1 MGTVAWTANSL
12 NLTKPRRHLM
22 ATKLQDSLVR
32 KIQENRE
39 LKDTIK
45 DLHTQAEKDKAFLR
59 EVQDESNNLELALKK
74 CILSKAELNNKVE
87 QLTDDLEKYTEL
99 YARATLVVTAL
110 GEAVFFLTKEKNHG

>member
-1 MGTVAWTANSL
+1 MAYNSTPKL
-12 NLTKPRRHLM
+12 PKKAPR
-22 ATKLQDSLVR
+22 LQDSLVT
-32 KIQENRE
+32 KIQEIRE

-45 DLHTQAEKDKAFLR
+45 DLHTQAEKDKEFLR
-59 EVQDESNNLELALKK
+59 QVQDESNNLELALKK

-110 GEAVFFLTKEKNHG
+110 GEAVYFLTKESQHGK

>member
-1 MGTVAWTANSL
+1 
-12 NLTKPRRHLM
+12 M

-45 DLHTQAEKDKAFLR
+45 DLHTQAEKDKEFLR

-74 CILSKAELNNKVE
+74 CIHSKAELNDKIE

-110 GEAVFFLTKEKNHG
+110 GESVFFLTKESQHGKR

>member
-1 MGTVAWTANSL
+1 
-12 NLTKPRRHLM
+12 M

-45 DLHTQAEKDKAFLR
+45 DLHTQAEKDKEFLR

-74 CILSKAELNNKVE
+74 CIHSKAELNDQIE
-87 QLTDDLEKYTEL
+87 QLKDDLDKYTEL

-110 GEAVFFLTKEKNHG
+110 GEAVFFLTKESQHGK

>member
-1 MGTVAWTANSL
+1 
-12 NLTKPRRHLM
+12 M

-45 DLHTQAEKDKAFLR
+45 DLHTQAEKDKEFLR

-74 CILSKAELNNKVE
+74 CILSKAEMNNKIE
-87 QLTDDLEKYTEL
+87 QLTDDLDKYTEL

-110 GEAVFFLTKEKNHG
+110 GEAVYFLTKESQHGK

>member
-1 MGTVAWTANSL
+1 
-12 NLTKPRRHLM
+12 M

-45 DLHTQAEKDKAFLR
+45 DLHTQAEKDKEFLR

-74 CILSKAELNNKVE
+74 CILSKAELNNKIE

-110 GEAVFFLTKEKNHG
+110 GEAVFFLTKESQHGK

>member
-1 MGTVAWTANSL
+1 
-12 NLTKPRRHLM
+12 M

-45 DLHTQAEKDKAFLR
+45 DLHTQAEKDRAFLR
-59 EVQDESNNLELALKK
+59 QVQDESNNLEFALKSSIDANQK
-74 CILSKAELNNKVE
+74 LRDDIE
-87 QLTDDLEKYTEL
+87 QLRDDLDKYTEL

-110 GEAVFFLTKEKNHG
+110 GEAVYFLTKESSHGK

>member
-1 MGTVAWTANSL
+1 MAYNSTPKL
-12 NLTKPRRHLM
+12 PKKAPR
-22 ATKLQDSLVR
+22 LQDSLVT
-32 KIQENRE
+32 KIQEIRE

-45 DLHTQAEKDKAFLR
+45 DLHTQAEKDKEFLR

-110 GEAVFFLTKEKNHG
+110 GEAVFFLTKESQHGK

>member
-1 MGTVAWTANSL
+1 
-12 NLTKPRRHLM
+12 M

-45 DLHTQAEKDKAFLR
+45 DLHAQADKDKEFLR
-59 EVQDESNNLELALKK
+59 QVQDESNNLELALKK

-87 QLTDDLEKYTEL
+87 QLTDDLDKYTEL

-110 GEAVFFLTKEKNHG
+110 GEAVYFLTKESSRGK

>member
-1 MGTVAWTANSL
+1 
-12 NLTKPRRHLM
+12 M

-74 CILSKAELNNKVE
+74 CILSKAELNDRIE
-87 QLTDDLEKYTEL
+87 QLQDDLDRYVEL
-99 YARATLVVTAL
+99 YARAKVVSQSL
-110 GEAVFFLTKEKNHG
+110 SEAVYYLTKEKTHG

>member
-1 MGTVAWTANSL
+1 
-12 NLTKPRRHLM
+12 M

-45 DLHTQAEKDKAFLR
+45 DLHAQAEKDKEFLR
-59 EVQDESNNLELALKK
+59 QVQDESNNLELALKK
-74 CILSKAELNNKVE
+74 CIHSKAELNNKIE
-87 QLTDDLEKYTEL
+87 QLTDDLNKYTEL

-110 GEAVFFLTKEKNHG
+110 GEAVYFLTKESQHGK

>member
-1 MGTVAWTANSL
+1 
-12 NLTKPRRHLM
+12 M

-45 DLHTQAEKDKAFLR
+45 DLHAQAEKDKQFLR

-87 QLTDDLEKYTEL
+87 QLTDDLDKYTEL

-110 GEAVFFLTKEKNHG
+110 GEAVYFLTKESSRG

>member
-1 MGTVAWTANSL
+1 
-12 NLTKPRRHLM
+12 M

-45 DLHTQAEKDKAFLR
+45 DLHTQAEKDKQFLR

-74 CILSKAELNNKVE
+74 CIHSKAELNDQIE
-87 QLTDDLEKYTEL
+87 QLKDDLNKYAEL
-99 YARATLVVTAL
+99 YHSTKIVAQAL
-110 GEAVFFLTKEKNHG
+110 GEAVYFLTKEKQHG

>member
-1 MGTVAWTANSL
+1 
-12 NLTKPRRHLM
+12 M

-45 DLHTQAEKDKAFLR
+45 DLHTQAEKDKEFLR
-59 EVQDESNNLELALKK
+59 QVQDESNNLELALKK

-110 GEAVFFLTKEKNHG
+110 GEAVFFLTKESQHGKR

>member
-1 MGTVAWTANSL
+1 
-12 NLTKPRRHLM
+12 M

-45 DLHTQAEKDKAFLR
+45 DLHTQAEKDKQFLR

-110 GEAVFFLTKEKNHG
+110 GEAVYFLTKESQHGKR

>member
-1 MGTVAWTANSL
+1 
-12 NLTKPRRHLM
+12 M

-32 KIQENRE
+32 KTQENRE

-45 DLHTQAEKDKAFLR
+45 DLHTQAEKDKEFLR

-74 CILSKAELNNKVE
+74 CILSKAELNDQIE
-87 QLTDDLEKYTEL
+87 QLKDDLDKYTEL

-110 GEAVFFLTKEKNHG
+110 GEAVFFLTKESQHGKR

>member
-1 MGTVAWTANSL
+1 
-12 NLTKPRRHLM
+12 M

-32 KIQENRE
+32 KLQENRE

-59 EVQDESNNLELALKK
+59 QVQDESNNLELALKK
-74 CILSKAELNNKVE
+74 CILSKAELNNQVE
-87 QLTDDLEKYTEL
+87 QLKDDLDKYTEL

-110 GEAVFFLTKEKNHG
+110 GEAVYFLTKESQHGK

>member
-1 MGTVAWTANSL
+1 MAYNSTPKL
-12 NLTKPRRHLM
+12 PKKAP
-22 ATKLQDSLVR
+22 KLQDSLVT

-74 CILSKAELNNKVE
+74 CIHSKAELNNKIE
-87 QLTDDLEKYTEL
+87 QLQDDLDRYVEL
-99 YARATLVVTAL
+99 YARAKVVSQSLA
-110 GEAVFFLTKEKNHG
+110 EAVYYLTKEKTHG

>member
-1 MGTVAWTANSL
+1 
-12 NLTKPRRHLM
+12 M

-45 DLHTQAEKDKAFLR
+45 DLHTQAEKDKEFLR

-87 QLTDDLEKYTEL
+87 QLTDDLDKYTEL

-110 GEAVFFLTKEKNHG
+110 GEAVYFLTKESNHGK

>member
-1 MGTVAWTANSL
+1 
-12 NLTKPRRHLM
+12 M

-32 KIQENRE
+32 KLQENRE

-59 EVQDESNNLELALKK
+59 QVQDESNNLEFALKSSIDANQK
-74 CILSKAELNNKVE
+74 LRDDME
-87 QLTDDLEKYTEL
+87 QLRDDLDKYTEL

-110 GEAVFFLTKEKNHG
+110 GEAVFFLTKESSHGK

>member
-1 MGTVAWTANSL
+1 
-12 NLTKPRRHLM
+12 M

-45 DLHTQAEKDKAFLR
+45 DLHAQAEKDKEFLR
-59 EVQDESNNLELALKK
+59 QVQDESNNLELALKK
-74 CILSKAELNNKVE
+74 CIHSKAELNDKIE

-110 GEAVFFLTKEKNHG
+110 GEAVYFLTKESQHGK

>member
-1 MGTVAWTANSL
+1 MAYNSTPKL
-12 NLTKPRRHLM
+12 PTKAP
-22 ATKLQDSLVR
+22 KLQDSLVT

-74 CILSKAELNNKVE
+74 CILSKAELNDQIE
-87 QLTDDLEKYTEL
+87 QLKDDLNKYAEL
-99 YARATLVVTAL
+99 YHSTKIVAQAL
-110 GEAVFFLTKEKNHG
+110 GEAVYFLTKEKQHG

>member
-1 MGTVAWTANSL
+1 MAYNSTPKL
-12 NLTKPRRHLM
+12 PRK
-22 ATKLQDSLVR
+22 APKLQDSLVT

-87 QLTDDLEKYTEL
+87 QLQDDLEKYIEL
-99 YARATLVVTAL
+99 YASTKIVAQAL
-110 GEAVFFLTKEKNHG
+110 GEAVYYLTKEKTNG

>member
-1 MGTVAWTANSL
+1 
-12 NLTKPRRHLM
+12 M

-59 EVQDESNNLELALKK
+59 QVQDESNNLEFALKSSIDANQK
-74 CILSKAELNNKVE
+74 LRDDME
-87 QLTDDLEKYTEL
+87 QLRDDLDKYTEL

-110 GEAVFFLTKEKNHG
+110 GEAVYFLTKESSRDK

>member
-1 MGTVAWTANSL
+1 
-12 NLTKPRRHLM
+12 M
-22 ATKLQDSLVR
+22 ATKLQESLVR

-45 DLHTQAEKDKAFLR
+45 DLHTQAEKDKQFLR
-59 EVQDESNNLELALKK
+59 QVQDESNNLELALKK

-110 GEAVFFLTKEKNHG
+110 GEAVFFLTKESQHGKR

>member
-1 MGTVAWTANSL
+1 
-12 NLTKPRRHLM
+12 M

-45 DLHTQAEKDKAFLR
+45 DLHTQAEKDKEFLR
-59 EVQDESNNLELALKK
+59 QVQDESNNLELALKK
-74 CILSKAELNNKVE
+74 CILSKAELNDKVE

-110 GEAVFFLTKEKNHG
+110 GEAVFFLTKESQHGK

>member
-1 MGTVAWTANSL
+1 
-12 NLTKPRRHLM
+12 M

-74 CILSKAELNNKVE
+74 CILSKAELNDQIE
-87 QLTDDLEKYTEL
+87 QLKDDLNKYAEL
-99 YARATLVVTAL
+99 YHSTKIVAQAL
-110 GEAVFFLTKEKNHG
+110 GEAVYFLTQEKQHG

>member
-1 MGTVAWTANSL
+1 
-12 NLTKPRRHLM
+12 M

-45 DLHTQAEKDKAFLR
+45 DLHTQAEKDKEFLR

-74 CILSKAELNNKVE
+74 CILSKAELNDKVE
-87 QLTDDLEKYTEL
+87 QIQDDLEKYVEL
-99 YARATLVVTAL
+99 YASTKVVAQNL
-110 GEAVFFLTKEKNHG
+110 SEAIYFLTKDKQHG